1 MKKSRKTLALIA
13 ACLMLVVG
21 VVGGT
26 VAWLTATTGS
36 VVNTFTCGDI
46 NITLAETTGTS
57 YKILPGNNIAK
68 DPTVTVSAN
77 SEDCILFVK
86 VEEENWPT
94 FTETNG
100 TRKVR
105 YEIADGWTA
114 LDTENH
120 PGVYYRTVTSSE
132 SNQDFAVLKDNTIT
146 VSGNLTKVEVNSMT
160 TAPTLTIT
168 AYAHQLATG
177 NSENPTFDR
186 ATAWAN
192 LNPTT

>member
-1 MKKSRKTLALIA
+1 MKKSRKTFALIA

-68 DPTVTVSAN
+68 DPTVSVSAN

-114 LDTENH
+114 LDTENY

>member
-1 MKKSRKTLALIA
+1 MKKSRKTLALVA

-57 YKILPGNNIAK
+57 YKILPGNNITK

-77 SEDCILFVK
+77 SENCILFVK

-146 VSGNLTKVEVNSMT
+146 VSGNLTKGEIGGIKVS
-160 TAPTLTIT
+160 PKLTIT

>member
-1 MKKSRKTLALIA
+1 MKKSRKTFALIA

-46 NITLAETTGTS
+46 NITLTETHAT
-57 YKILPGNNIAK
+57 YKIVPGNNITK

-77 SEDCILFVK
+77 SENCILFVK

-168 AYAHQLATG
+168 AYAHQLAKGDSSFT
-177 NSENPTFDR
+177 R

>member
-1 MKKSRKTLALIA
+1 MKKSRKTFALIA

-57 YKILPGNNIAK
+57 YKILPGNNITK

-77 SEDCILFVK
+77 SENCILFVK

-105 YEIADGWTA
+105 YDIADGWTA
-114 LDTENH
+114 LTGVS
-120 PGVYYRTVTSSE
+120 GVYYRTVTSSE

>member
-1 MKKSRKTLALIA
+1 MKKSRKTLALVA

-46 NITLAETTGTS
+46 NITLAETTGNS
-57 YKILPGNNIAK
+57 YNSLPGNNIAK
-68 DPTVTVSAN
+68 DPKVTVSAN
-77 SEDCILFVK
+77 SENCILFVK
-86 VEEENWPT
+86 VEKANWPT
-94 FTETNG
+94 FKESDG
-100 TRKVR
+100 TTLKVR
-105 YEIADGWTA
+105 YDIADGWTA
-114 LDTENH
+114 LTGVS
-120 PGVYYRTVTSSE
+120 GVYYRTVTSSE

>member
-1 MKKSRKTLALIA
+1 MKKSRKTFALIA

-94 FTETNG
+94 FIETNG
-100 TRKVR
+100 TLKVR

-120 PGVYYRTVTSSE
+120 PGVYYRAVTSSE

-146 VSGNLTKVEVNSMT
+146 VSDNLTKVEVNSMT
-160 TAPTLTIT
+160 PAPTLTIT

>member
-1 MKKSRKTLALIA
+1 MKKSRKTLALVA

-57 YKILPGNNIAK
+57 YKILPGNNITK

-77 SEDCILFVK
+77 SENCILFVK

-160 TAPTLTIT
+160 PAPTLTIT
-168 AYAHQLATG
+168 AYAHQLAKGDSSFT
-177 NSENPTFDR
+177 R

>member
-1 MKKSRKTLALIA
+1 MKKSRKTFALIA

-46 NITLAETTGTS
+46 NITLTETPAT
-57 YKILPGNNIAK
+57 YKIVPGNNIAK
-68 DPTVTVSAN
+68 DPKVTVLAN

-114 LDTENH
+114 LTGVSGVS
-120 PGVYYRTVTSSE
+120 GVYFRTVTSSE

-160 TAPTLTIT
+160 PAPTLTIT
-168 AYAHQLATG
+168 AYAHQLAKGDSSFT
-177 NSENPTFDR
+177 R

>member
-1 MKKSRKTLALIA
+1 MKKSRKTLALVA

-46 NITLAETTGTS
+46 NITLTETPAT
-57 YKILPGNNIAK
+57 YKIVPGNNITK

-77 SEDCILFVK
+77 SENCILFVK

-168 AYAHQLATG
+168 AYAHQLAKGDSSFT
-177 NSENPTFDR
+177 R

>member
-46 NITLAETTGTS
+46 NITLTETPAT
-57 YKILPGNNIAK
+57 YKIVPGNNIAK
-68 DPTVTVSAN
+68 DPKVTVLAN
-77 SEDCILFVK
+77 SENCILFVK
-86 VEEENWPT
+86 VEKVNWPT
-94 FTETNG
+94 FKESDG
-100 TRKVR
+100 TTLKVR
-105 YEIADGWTA
+105 YDIADGWTA
-114 LDTENH
+114 LTGVS
-120 PGVYYRTVTSSE
+120 GVYYRTVTSSE

-160 TAPTLTIT
+160 PAPTLTIT

>member
-46 NITLAETTGTS
+46 NITLTETPAT
-57 YKILPGNNIAK
+57 YKIVPGNNIAK
-68 DPTVTVSAN
+68 DPKVTVLAN
-77 SEDCILFVK
+77 SENCILFVK
-86 VEEENWPT
+86 VEKANWPT
-94 FTETNG
+94 FKESDG
-100 TRKVR
+100 TTLKVR
-105 YEIADGWTA
+105 YDIADGWTA
-114 LDTENH
+114 LTGVS
-120 PGVYYRTVTSSE
+120 GVYYRMVTSSE

>member
-1 MKKSRKTLALIA
+1 MKKSRKTFALIA

-77 SEDCILFVK
+77 SENCILFVK

-100 TRKVR
+100 TLKVR
-105 YEIADGWTA
+105 YEISDGWTA

>member
-1 MKKSRKTLALIA
+1 MKKSRKTLALVA

-46 NITLAETTGTS
+46 NITLAETTGNS

-68 DPTVTVSAN
+68 DPKVTVSAN
-77 SEDCILFVK
+77 SENCILFVK
-86 VEEENWPT
+86 VEKANWPT
-94 FTETNG
+94 FKESDG
-100 TRKVR
+100 TTLKVR
-105 YEIADGWTA
+105 YDIADGWTA
-114 LDTENH
+114 LTGVS
-120 PGVYYRTVTSSE
+120 GVYYRTVTSSE

>member
-1 MKKSRKTLALIA
+1 MKKSRKTLALVA

-68 DPTVTVSAN
+68 DPKVTVSAN
-77 SEDCILFVK
+77 SENCILFVK
-86 VEEENWPT
+86 VEKANWPT
-94 FTETNG
+94 FKESDG
-100 TRKVR
+100 TTLKVR
-105 YEIADGWTA
+105 YDIADGWTA
-114 LDTENH
+114 LTGVS
-120 PGVYYRTVTSSE
+120 GVYYRTVTSSE

>member
-1 MKKSRKTLALIA
+1 MKKSRKTLALVA

-68 DPTVTVSAN
+68 DPKVTVSAN
-77 SEDCILFVK
+77 SENCILFVK
-86 VEEENWPT
+86 VEKANWPT
-94 FTETNG
+94 FKESDG
-100 TRKVR
+100 TTLKVR
-105 YEIADGWTA
+105 YDIADVWTA
-114 LDTENH
+114 LTGVS
-120 PGVYYRTVTSSE
+120 GVYYRTVTSSE

>member
-68 DPTVTVSAN
+68 DPKVTVSAN
-77 SEDCILFVK
+77 SENCILFVK
-86 VEEENWPT
+86 VEKANWPT
-94 FTETNG
+94 FKESDG
-100 TRKVR
+100 TTLKVR
-105 YEIADGWTA
+105 YDIADGWTA
-114 LDTENH
+114 LTGVS
-120 PGVYYRTVTSSE
+120 GVYYRTVTSSE

>member
-1 MKKSRKTLALIA
+1 MKKSRKTLALVA

-57 YKILPGNNIAK
+57 YKILPGNNITK

-77 SEDCILFVK
+77 SENCILFVK

-105 YEIADGWTA
+105 YDIADGWTA
-114 LDTENH
+114 LTGVS
-120 PGVYYRTVTSSE
+120 GVYYRTVTSSE

>member
-1 MKKSRKTLALIA
+1 
-13 ACLMLVVG
+13 MLVVG

-68 DPTVTVSAN
+68 DPKVTVSAN
-77 SEDCILFVK
+77 SENCILFVK
-86 VEEENWPT
+86 VEKANWPT
-94 FTETNG
+94 FKESDG
-100 TRKVR
+100 TTLKVR
-105 YEIADGWTA
+105 YDIADGWTA
-114 LDTENH
+114 LTGVS
-120 PGVYYRTVTSSE
+120 GVYYRTVTSSE

>member
-26 VAWLTATTGS
+26 VAWLTATTRS

-46 NITLAETTGTS
+46 SITLAETTGNS

-68 DPTVTVSAN
+68 DPKVTVSAN
-77 SEDCILFVK
+77 SENCILFVK
-86 VEEENWPT
+86 VEKANWPT
-94 FTETNG
+94 FKESDG
-100 TRKVR
+100 TTLKVR
-105 YEIADGWTA
+105 YDIADGWTA
-114 LDTENH
+114 LTGVS
-120 PGVYYRTVTSSE
+120 GVYYRTVTSSE